1 MTILT
6 RLTDVERR
14 FRELG
19 ADQMADLAARWVARI
34 EAGEKDFLFERFLV
48 DMEYAAG
55 RLAHEMVLLTRARI
69 PEAEAIEI
77 LRRAA

>member
-19 ADQMADLAARWVARI
+19 ADQMADLAACWIARI
-34 EAGEKDFLFERFLV
+34 NAGEHPFLFDRLTV

-55 RLAHEMVLLTRARI
+55 RLAHEMVLLTRAGLA
-69 PEAEAIEI
+69 EQEAIEI

>member
-19 ADQMADLAARWVARI
+19 ADQMADIATRWIARI
-34 EAGEKDFLFERFLV
+34 EAGDQPFLFERFTV

-55 RLAHEMVLLTRARI
+55 RLAHEMVLLTRAGVA
-69 PEAEAIEI
+69 EQEAIEI